1 MSSLV
6 VWRLL
11 LVYDPIQ
18 FPFILGLRVQGL
30 AFRAK
35 YAKLRSPVFC
45 DCGSFEQGFGVGVD
59 ALKPV
64 IIEHELGENM
74 ESEMDTEIR

>member
-1 MSSLV
+1 MSSFV
-6 VWRLL
+6 VWCFL

-18 FPFILGLRVQGL
+18 FLFILGLRVQGL

-35 YAKLRSPVFC
+35 CSKLRSPVFC

-64 IIEHELGENM
+64 IMEQELGKNM